1 MSAINAIQP
10 VEMIRLPA
18 RCGVTIRLKQG
29 QTLKLVNTH
38 GKQVVDTWAFNPA
51 DLAEAMSMEH
61 SRAFWL
67 KLNPGKGDSLLTN
80 RRRNILTLTEDTTPG
95 VHDTLIAACDPTR
108 YEQLGVIGHHD
119 SCNENLFLAL
129 NTLGLKAPET
139 PSPLNLFMNVPVH
152 TDGRIEFA
160 APVSEPGQYVCLKA
174 EMDAI
179 VVLSACPQDITAVNG
194 MRPRDVHYCVI

>member
-10 VEMIRLPA
+10 GELIRLPA
-18 RCGVTIRLKQG
+18 RRGVALRLKQG
-29 QTLKLVNTH
+29 QTLKVVNTH

-51 DLAEAMSMEH
+51 DLADAMSMEH

-67 KLNPGKGDSLLTN
+67 KLNPGEGDSLLTN
-80 RRRNILTLTEDTTPG
+80 KRQKILTLTEDTTPG

-108 YEQLGVIGHHD
+108 YRQLGVSGHHD

-129 NTLGLKAPET
+129 SMLGLSAPET

-152 TDGRIEFA
+152 QDGRLEFA
-160 APVSEPGQYVCLKA
+160 APVSEPGQYVCLQA
-174 EMDAI
+174 DMDAI

-194 MRPRDVHYCVI
+194 MQPQDVHYCII